1 MEDMIRLT
9 EEEIA
14 EVMGLP
20 YPLEELEHE
29 NYAVVDIYDLHPL
42 VKAQVEKVVEWLNI
56 ECEEHDNKERVKLRE
71 QMEQFKMSKPYFPR
85 AMCWR
90 CWQSLLEEVK

>member
-42 VKAQVEKVVEWLNI
+42 VKAQVKKFTEMPVI
-56 ECEEHDNKERVKLRE
+56 DCYGGNKLILAKD
-71 QMEQFKMSKPYFPR
+71 
-85 AMCWR
+85 
-90 CWQSLLEEVK
+90 WQALLEEVK